1 MVGSAR
7 QLRTEQRRREILDAA
22 LDALVEIGES
32 GSFVEEVCRR
42 SSVSVGTLYHHF
54 GSKDRLIATLHYSL
68 LNDYQR
74 GAGALL
80 AADPPAEGGIK
91 ETVDHHL
98 RWLMR
103 NRRPAAFLLQQ
114 PFAGYRSSE
123 VPADLLEEN
132 AEFLAVVRSWLERRM
147 AAGELK
153 PLPFDLVV
161 ALLIGPV
168 HHWVRSALFRGV
180 PSAASVKLASAEI
193 AEGAWQ
199 ALRPADPR
207 SVRPSGRPRK
217 R

>member
-1 MVGSAR
+1 MSAR

-32 GSFVEEVCRR
+32 GSFVEEVCQRA
-42 SSVSVGTLYHHF
+42 SVSVGTLYHHF
-54 GSKDRLIATLHYSL
+54 GSKDQLIATLHYTL

-74 GAGALL
+74 GGGALL
-80 AADPPAEGGIK
+80 ASDPPADRGIK

-103 NRRPAAFLLQQ
+103 NRRPATFLLWQ
-114 PFAGYRSSE
+114 PFAGYRSSD
-123 VPADLLEEN
+123 VPAELLEEN
-132 AEFLAVVRSWLERRM
+132 AEFLSVVRSWLDRRM
-147 AAGELK
+147 AAGELR
-153 PLPFDLVV
+153 PLPFDVVV

-168 HHWVRSALFRGV
+168 HHWARSALFRGG
-180 PSAASVKLASAEI
+180 PSAASVRGASAEI

-207 SVRPSGRPRK
+207 SARPSGKLRK
-217 R
+217 K